1 MKTISSKLLRQAD
14 GQSAEEQQLAACWPA
29 FLICLRAATNSP
41 RLINLQEMTEFLLN
55 LLPRIDLT
63 VRSDLT
69 QAVNLLLQLTIQQ
82 RSDGMAANREL
93 VARLLE
99 AGCEPNLLR
108 TVLELLDRDVQW
120 LDTGEELVSLS
131 RLLRD
136 QGEQCEESITVQENL
151 EIGFKVAAKV
161 FFNGKNEEM
170 IAAYKFFFAHLSNQ
184 EGGSKFIPAKCGPA
198 AILVDF
204 LERGGDMSLVLMAAR
219 DQPAWLRC
227 KLFGLALHLQGLHQ
241 HTTAII
247 HPKSVLASKLT
258 VAVGRPPSPAGLAGN
273 LGRLYRY
280 SLPLDLCCELSDDG
294 TTAGRLLQAATKM
307 ALEQC
312 RLEDLSSLL
321 ASLHRH
327 HPHTLEPLVSLVL
340 ARLVTVLIVL

>member
-136 QGEQCEESITVQENL
+136 QGDQCEENCSRKPGDRVQGCGESFFQRQERRDDCSIQ
-151 EIGFKVAAKV
+151 V
-161 FFNGKNEEM
+161 F
-170 IAAYKFFFAHLSNQ
+170 L
-184 EGGSKFIPAKCGPA
+184 
-198 AILVDF
+198 
-204 LERGGDMSLVLMAAR
+204 
-219 DQPAWLRC
+219 
-227 KLFGLALHLQGLHQ
+227 
-241 HTTAII
+241 
-247 HPKSVLASKLT
+247 
-258 VAVGRPPSPAGLAGN
+258 RPPVKSGG
-273 LGRLYRY
+273 GQQVHSGQVWSSCY
-280 SLPLDLCCELSDDG
+280 SG
-294 TTAGRLLQAATKM
+294 
-307 ALEQC
+307 
-312 RLEDLSSLL
+312 
-321 ASLHRH
+321 
-327 HPHTLEPLVSLVL
+327 
-340 ARLVTVLIVL
+340 